1 MERYLP
7 GGTVP
12 GRGASTGISVVRYGG
27 RIDRLNRSGKTAA
40 IMIGLLAISLI
51 LLVIMPAESDDVV
64 DQLVTYASIALY
76 IAALSLIGVV
86 VYYRRSSPVGE
97 VSDTRGSTDPHED
110 FDDDISEID
119 REFEALEREE
129 RS

>member
-1 MERYLP
+1 M
-7 GGTVP
+7 
-12 GRGASTGISVVRYGG
+12 
-27 RIDRLNRSGKTAA
+27 NRSGKAAA
-40 IMIGLLAISLI
+40 IMIVLLAISLI

-76 IAALSLIGVV
+76 IAALSLVGGV
-86 VYYRRSSPVGE
+86 VYYRRSSSVGE
-97 VSDTRGSTDPHED
+97 VSDTRSSADSHED
-110 FDDDISEID
+110 SDDEISEID